1 MPSSDFIKW
10 GGLAGVVAGV
20 TYLLSGIINLFASQ
34 SPVFVSFSDY
44 LIDILYGVGLLST
57 LGAIAGLHYLQR
69 ERYGRTGA
77 AGSLMTLVGFALL
90 LVATAATL
98 LAGGD
103 ALAVVFRI
111 GALTASVGLVLL
123 GSATLRARVLPRWCG
138 VLLIAGS
145 PLPVVFDIATGVV
158 GGILLGI
165 VWALVGYA
173 LLSNTGASA
182 RQPSRVS

>member
-20 TYLLSGIINLFASQ
+20 TYLLSGIINLFAPQ

-44 LIDILYGVGLLST
+44 LIDILFGVGLLGT
-57 LGAIAGLHYLQR
+57 LGAIAGLYYLQR
-69 ERYGRTGA
+69 ERYGRTA
-77 AGSLMTLVGFALL
+77 AGSLTTLVGFALL

-103 ALAVVFRI
+103 ALAVIFRI

-123 GSATLRARVLPRWCG
+123 GSATLRA
-138 VLLIAGS
+138 
-145 PLPVVFDIATGVV
+145 
-158 GGILLGI
+158 
-165 VWALVGYA
+165 
-173 LLSNTGASA
+173 
-182 RQPSRVS
+182 